1 MGEWYT
7 RMTYVIPAFKTFKM
21 WERGFESGMMLN
33 PLSQCMQ
40 ESHDIYIISELHP
53 VTHHYWA
60 SVFYKHRAGFH
71 FHSQQVRLSKHAAST
86 SYGLPCQLLLG
97 HRTFHR
103 TIDPRIPQE
112 DVCNCQFVPTC
123 SNKTMGIWWK
133 LPGFLILSCRI
144 IGEIYP
150 HVTLSH
156 NIIGYQE
163 KWLHNITQ
171 SHQNPERN
179 QSKNWPKLVENTMPP
194 KMSK

>member
-1 MGEWYT
+1 MIHQNDLCHPSLQDLQNVGAGL
-7 RMTYVIPAFKTFKM
+7 RVRHDAKP
-21 WERGFESGMMLN
+21 FE
-33 PLSQCMQ
+33 PV
-40 ESHDIYIISELHP
+40 HARIAWHIISELHP

-103 TIDPRIPQE
+103 TIDPRISQE
-112 DVCNCQFVPTC
+112 DVFNCQFVPTC

-133 LPGFLILSCRI
+133 LPGILILSCRI

-156 NIIGYQE
+156 NITGYQE

-194 KMSK
+194 KRSK